1 MITWA
6 GLVIAEIEQLT
17 VTIDTTEWKTT
28 TGTISPD
35 TPWTV
40 IINGC
45 GRKNGRLLV
54 GCFLKSGSTTKFGSD
69 ARR

>member
-6 GLVIAEIEQLT
+6 WLMIAEIEQLT
-17 VTIDTTEWKTT
+17 VTIDTTEWKIT

-45 GRKNGRLLV
+45 DRKNGRLLV
-54 GCFLKSGSTTKFGSD
+54 GCFLKSGSTKKFSSD